1 MDFRGRLKWVQDKM
15 DDHDLDLIVFGS
27 SPDTQYISGSNVDWR
42 RSRDLRH
49 PEDCLFVPRD
59 GEPILMN
66 GVYSVWRAKSTW
78 IKDVRNLIL
87 LQDIRPEVEKAL
99 NDLVN
104 DPKKIGIG
112 EYTWSNMTLTVQS
125 ILKGAEFLNIDGFL
139 DERRMIKEP
148 DEIDLLRKA
157 AHHVEDV
164 MEKVVMEIR
173 EGLSPRQLALNI
185 EHYGRSSGAVDISFL
200 PSGTMY
206 KTGVKAEGQTNYSPN
221 DGLRKNTSIAFDV
234 GFVLNGYCSDW
245 GRSFY
250 YGNPEDH
257 IKTAYTELM
266 ASVVNVTD
274 EIMGGVQRTDQVFP
288 FIEEQIGK
296 ARLGDYLEARHPQ
309 REVGHQIGVELHET
323 PWLRPEDRVEIQDGM
338 VFCIEPK
345 LWNNGYYNIRV
356 EDMILIKNGK
366 AESLT
371 TYDRELFQ
379 L

>member
-1 MDFRGRLKWVQDKM
+1 MDFCGRLKWVQDKM

-27 SPDTQYISGSNVDWR
+27 GPDTQYISGSSVDWR

-66 GVYSVWRAKSTW
+66 GVYSVWRSKSTW
-78 IKDVRNLIL
+78 IKDVRNLVL
-87 LQDIRPEVEKAL
+87 LQDIRPEVKTVL
-99 NDLVN
+99 NDLVT

-125 ILKGAEFLNIDGFL
+125 LLKGAEFLNIDGFL
-139 DERRMIKEP
+139 DERRMIKQP

-157 AHHVEDV
+157 ANHVEDV
-164 MEKVVMEIR
+164 MEKVVMEIK

-266 ASVVNVTD
+266 ASVVDVTD
-274 EIMGGVQRTDQVFP
+274 EIMGEVQRTDQVFP
-288 FIEEQIGK
+288 YIEEQIGK
-296 ARLGDYLEARHPQ
+296 AGLGDYLAARHPQ

-356 EDMILIKNGK
+356 EDMILIKNGN

-379 L
+379 I

>member
-1 MDFRGRLKWVQDKM
+1 MDFCGRLKWVQDKM

-66 GVYSVWRAKSTW
+66 GVYSVWRSKSTW
-78 IKDVRNLIL
+78 IKDVRNLVL
-87 LQDIRPEVEKAL
+87 LQDIRPELEKAL
-99 NDLVN
+99 NDLVT

-157 AHHVEDV
+157 ANHVEDV
-164 MEKVVMEIR
+164 MEKVVREIN

-266 ASVVNVTD
+266 ASVVDVTD
-274 EIMGGVQRTDQVFP
+274 EIMGEVQRTDQVFP
-288 FIEEQIGK
+288 YIEKQIKK
-296 ARLGDYLEARHPQ
+296 AGLDDYLETRHPQ

>member
-1 MDFRGRLKWVQDKM
+1 MDFCGRLKWVQDKM
-15 DDHDLDLIVFGS
+15 DDQDLDLIVFGS

-99 NDLVN
+99 NDLVT

-125 ILKGAEFLNIDGFL
+125 ILKGAEFPNIDGFL
-139 DERRMIKEP
+139 DERRMIKEQG
-148 DEIDLLRKA
+148 EIDLLRKA

-164 MEKVVMEIR
+164 MEKVVMEIK

-250 YGNPEDH
+250 YGTPEDH

-266 ASVVNVTD
+266 ASVVDVTD
-274 EIMGGVQRTDQVFP
+274 EIMGEVQRTDQVFP
-288 FIEEQIGK
+288 YIEEQIGK
-296 ARLGDYLEARHPQ
+296 TGLGDYLEARHPQ

-345 LWNNGYYNIRV
+345 LWNNGYYNLRV

>member
-1 MDFRGRLKWVQDKM
+1 MAKDINPNGRLQT
-15 DDHDLDLIVFGS
+15 FGF
-27 SPDTQYISGSNVDWR
+27 T
-42 RSRDLRH
+42 LT
-49 PEDCLFVPRD
+49 E
-59 GEPILMN
+59 
-66 GVYSVWRAKSTW
+66 
-78 IKDVRNLIL
+78 IL
-87 LQDIRPEVEKAL
+87 LSIAIFVALTSLAIPIYRNVQIRSDLNLAEDQVKHAL
-99 NDLVN
+99 
-104 DPKKIGIG
+104 
-112 EYTWSNMTLTVQS
+112 SRAQ
-125 ILKGAEFLNIDGFL
+125 
-139 DERRMIKEP
+139 
-148 DEIDLLRKA
+148 LLSQTSTNA
-157 AHHVEDV
+157 AKWGYHV
-164 MEKVVMEIR
+164 
-173 EGLSPRQLALNI
+173 
-185 EHYGRSSGAVDISFL
+185 

-266 ASVVNVTD
+266 ASVVDVTD
-274 EIMGGVQRTDQVFP
+274 EIMGEVQRTDQVFP
-288 FIEEQIGK
+288 YIEEQIGK
-296 ARLGDYLEARHPQ
+296 TGLGDYLEARHPQ

-356 EDMILIKNGK
+356 EDMILIKNGN

-379 L
+379 I